1 MFLFRKGTDK
11 KIKNQE
17 KKMYYKENQR
27 PVLKC
32 SICNGEK
39 VAAFQ
44 DIRTG
49 QCKEVMFIRSEEDLR
64 QFRQQYGIEG
74 EIKKIY

>member
-1 MFLFRKGTDK
+1 MGK
-11 KIKNQE
+11 KT
-17 KKMYYKENQR
+17 YDPAVQR

-49 QCKEVMFIRSEEDLR
+49 QCEEVMFIRSEEDLR

>member
-1 MFLFRKGTDK
+1 MFFRK
-11 KIKNQE
+11 KNQKSGSAME
-17 KKMYYKENQR
+17 KKTYDPVVQR

-32 SICNGEK
+32 SI
-39 VAAFQ
+39 
-44 DIRTG
+44 
-49 QCKEVMFIRSEEDLR
+49 CKEVMFIRSEEDLR

>member
-1 MFLFRKGTDK
+1 MFFRK
-11 KIKNQE
+11 KNQKSGSAME
-17 KKMYYKENQR
+17 KKTYDPAVQR

-39 VAAFQ
+39 VVAFQ

-49 QCKEVMFIRSEEDLR
+49 QCEEVMFIRSEEDLR